1 MNIRTFGACVAMT
14 SLLAAGCAS
23 APSDE
28 KPTPVFDPGPSV
40 TIAEPYNGQTV
51 KSPFKVRFL
60 VNGMT
65 VAPVGTMTANT
76 GHHHLLINL
85 DPIPAGVVIPTDDK
99 HLHYGQGQTEA
110 MVTLAPGTYRLTA
123 QFANGAHQSYGQS
136 MSHTIFVTVAP

>member
-1 MNIRTFGACVAMT
+1 MLRSLGACVAVL

-23 APSDE
+23 TPSDE

-40 TIAEPYNGQTV
+40 TIAEPFNGQTV

-60 VNGMT
+60 VTGMT

-85 DPIPAGVVIPTDDK
+85 DSIPGGVVIPTDEK
-99 HLHYGQGQTEA
+99 HLHFGQGQTEA
-110 MVTLAPGTYRLTA
+110 MVTLSPGIYRLTA
-123 QFANGAHQSYGQS
+123 QFANGAHQSYGQA
-136 MSHTIFVTVAP
+136 MSHTITVSVQ